1 MKIYLTKPLPE
12 RSRGVYRN
20 PHHLDELLRK
30 TIQDYLDKGFIESCW
45 PGFAS
50 PAFFVPK
57 GDMGM
62 DWRFVIDYR
71 DLNDASAKMK
81 YPMPLLEDTLVKL
94 ASAKFFTKIDI
105 RQAFHRL
112 RMALESMDLTAFR
125 CRLGT
130 FRWKVMPFGLTNG
143 PAIFQCFINDC
154 LRDILDIYCSSY
166 ADDILIYSESAEENV
181 RQTEE
186 VIRRLAAAGL
196 QGDIKKSSFCVTEVD
211 YLGLVIKAGE
221 GIALDPKKKQAILEW
236 RLSDLK
242 STKAIRSFLG
252 LVNFVRRFSKEVSE
266 LAHPLNELLK
276 RAIFKI
282 GKQEEAAFEALKEA
296 LVRAPGMG
304 FWKIGA
310 PTRIETDAS
319 KHSVGATALQQQNDN
334 SWKPVAYFSKTL
346 SSTETVWPIQDR
358 EFLAIIRALEEWRP
372 ELVGGPFEVV
382 TDHEALKYFATKRVL
397 SSRQAR
403 WAQILSEFDYKMTY
417 RPGKENIIADALSRK
432 SENFETVRARDL
444 DSRTMELVPNDRVP
458 AEVLEETHVEAA
470 PLDIAA
476 NSEDRGP
483 AVPGEAPAGVF
494 LVELIVREN
503 EKQIPKEDRR
513 KGDRIWVPDP
523 RTQIKGSSGKNKMK
537 AMLRPFYYWPHT
549 AERLAKR
556 YYRRVFGHLGL
567 PKIWL
572 SDNGPQFISKFMAKV
587 NEMTG
592 TEHKF
597 GSAYHAQTQG
607 GVEITNQYL
616 DQRLTFYVSYFQDDW
631 SMTPIEASQGRAP
644 HAAFVHIA
652 TDKQERSANLKRRV
666 PDFDVGDW
674 VIVAK
679 RGHSFELDLPKGMR
693 VAKVLHADRLR
704 RAARDPL
711 PGQQVEAPPAEMING
726 EPEYEVAKILSSRIS
741 RGKLQYRAEWAGQ
754 DPDELYYDAEGFK
767 NGAAA
772 LRRFHDEYPEA
783 PGPPVRLAEWLL
795 AAAEDRWA
803 ESHNDDNKAVGRG
816 HERRRLRRHS

>member
-81 YPMPLLEDTLVKL
+81 YPMPL
-94 ASAKFFTKIDI
+94 
-105 RQAFHRL
+105 
-112 RMALESMDLTAFR
+112 
-125 CRLGT
+125 
-130 FRWKVMPFGLTNG
+130 
-143 PAIFQCFINDC
+143 
-154 LRDILDIYCSSY
+154 SY

-513 KGDRIWVPDP
+513 KGDRIWTD
-523 RTQIKGSSGKNKMK
+523 
-537 AMLRPFYYWPHT
+537 T

-631 SMTPIEASQGRAP
+631 RTISQ
-644 HAAFVHIA
+644 F
-652 TDKQERSANLKRRV
+652 EEKRLV
-666 PDFDVGDW
+666 
-674 VIVAK
+674 
-679 RGHSFELDLPKGMR
+679 
-693 VAKVLHADRLR
+693 
-704 RAARDPL
+704 
-711 PGQQVEAPPAEMING
+711 N
-726 EPEYEVAKILSSRIS
+726 
-741 RGKLQYRAEWAGQ
+741 
-754 DPDELYYDAEGFK
+754 
-767 NGAAA
+767 
-772 LRRFHDEYPEA
+772 
-783 PGPPVRLAEWLL
+783 
-795 AAAEDRWA
+795 
-803 ESHNDDNKAVGRG
+803 
-816 HERRRLRRHS
+816 

>member
-1 MKIYLTKPLPE
+1 
-12 RSRGVYRN
+12 
-20 PHHLDELLRK
+20 
-30 TIQDYLDKGFIESCW
+30 
-45 PGFAS
+45 
-50 PAFFVPK
+50 
-57 GDMGM
+57 
-62 DWRFVIDYR
+62 
-71 DLNDASAKMK
+71 MK
-81 YPMPLLEDTLVKL
+81 YPMPL
-94 ASAKFFTKIDI
+94 
-105 RQAFHRL
+105 
-112 RMALESMDLTAFR
+112 
-125 CRLGT
+125 
-130 FRWKVMPFGLTNG
+130 
-143 PAIFQCFINDC
+143 
-154 LRDILDIYCSSY
+154 SY

-196 QGDIKKSSFCVTEVD
+196 QGDIKKS
-211 YLGLVIKAGE
+211 
-221 GIALDPKKKQAILEW
+221 
-236 RLSDLK
+236 
-242 STKAIRSFLG
+242 
-252 LVNFVRRFSKEVSE
+252 
-266 LAHPLNELLK
+266 LL
-276 RAIFKI
+276 RHRGAIFKI

-310 PTRIETDAS
+310 LTRIETDAS

-372 ELVGGPFEVV
+372 EL
-382 TDHEALKYFATKRVL
+382 
-397 SSRQAR
+397 
-403 WAQILSEFDYKMTY
+403 
-417 RPGKENIIADALSRK
+417 ENIIADALSRK

-513 KGDRIWVPDP
+513 KGDRIWVPEYSSEGLAL
-523 RTQIKGSSGKNKMK
+523 RTALIREVHEPKSRGHPGKNKMK
-537 AMLRPFYYWPHT
+537 AMLRPFYYWPRMDEDLARYARNCQACQEPWHTVLVDGKDMPNDRNGFDYVWTFICKLSKLILTIPGKKTDT

-616 DQRLTFYVSYFQDDW
+616 DQRLTFYVSYFQDD
-631 SMTPIEASQGRAP
+631 
-644 HAAFVHIA
+644 
-652 TDKQERSANLKRRV
+652 
-666 PDFDVGDW
+666 
-674 VIVAK
+674 
-679 RGHSFELDLPKGMR
+679 
-693 VAKVLHADRLR
+693 
-704 RAARDPL
+704 
-711 PGQQVEAPPAEMING
+711 
-726 EPEYEVAKILSSRIS
+726 
-741 RGKLQYRAEWAGQ
+741 
-754 DPDELYYDAEGFK
+754 
-767 NGAAA
+767 
-772 LRRFHDEYPEA
+772 
-783 PGPPVRLAEWLL
+783 
-795 AAAEDRWA
+795 
-803 ESHNDDNKAVGRG
+803 
-816 HERRRLRRHS
+816 

>member
-1 MKIYLTKPLPE
+1 
-12 RSRGVYRN
+12 
-20 PHHLDELLRK
+20 
-30 TIQDYLDKGFIESCW
+30 
-45 PGFAS
+45 
-50 PAFFVPK
+50 
-57 GDMGM
+57 
-62 DWRFVIDYR
+62 
-71 DLNDASAKMK
+71 MK
-81 YPMPLLEDTLVKL
+81 YPMPL
-94 ASAKFFTKIDI
+94 
-105 RQAFHRL
+105 
-112 RMALESMDLTAFR
+112 
-125 CRLGT
+125 
-130 FRWKVMPFGLTNG
+130 
-143 PAIFQCFINDC
+143 
-154 LRDILDIYCSSY
+154 SY

-211 YLGLVIKAGE
+211 YLGL
-221 GIALDPKKKQAILEW
+221 AILEW

-276 RAIFKI
+276 KGAIFKI

-310 PTRIETDAS
+310 LTRIETDAS

-346 SSTETVWPIQDR
+346 SSTETKSGGQSW
-358 EFLAIIRALEEWRP
+358 L
-372 ELVGGPFEVV
+372 GPFEVV

-523 RTQIKGSSGKNKMK
+523 RTQIKGSSRKNKMK
-537 AMLRPFYYWPHT
+537 AMLRPFYYWPRMDEDLARYARNCQACQEPWHTVLVDGKDMPNDRNGFDYVWTFICKLSKLILTIPGKKTDT

-631 SMTPIEASQGRAP
+631 SMT
-644 HAAFVHIA
+644 
-652 TDKQERSANLKRRV
+652 RSR
-666 PDFDVGDW
+666 P
-674 VIVAK
+674 
-679 RGHSFELDLPKGMR
+679 PKGE
-693 VAKVLHADRLR
+693 HPTRLSF
-704 RAARDPL
+704 
-711 PGQQVEAPPAEMING
+711 I
-726 EPEYEVAKILSSRIS
+726 
-741 RGKLQYRAEWAGQ
+741 
-754 DPDELYYDAEGFK
+754 
-767 NGAAA
+767 
-772 LRRFHDEYPEA
+772 
-783 PGPPVRLAEWLL
+783 
-795 AAAEDRWA
+795 
-803 ESHNDDNKAVGRG
+803 
-816 HERRRLRRHS
+816 

>member
-112 RMALESMDLTAFR
+112 RMALESDALWADERPCNLSMLYQ
-125 CRLGT
+125 RL
-130 FRWKVMPFGLTNG
+130 PE
-143 PAIFQCFINDC
+143 
-154 LRDILDIYCSSY
+154 DILDIYCSSY

-211 YLGLVIKAGE
+211 YLGL
-221 GIALDPKKKQAILEW
+221 AILEW

-276 RAIFKI
+276 KGAIFKI

-310 PTRIETDAS
+310 PTR
-319 KHSVGATALQQQNDN
+319 NDN

-346 SSTETVWPIQDR
+346 SSTET
-358 EFLAIIRALEEWRP
+358 
-372 ELVGGPFEVV
+372 
-382 TDHEALKYFATKRVL
+382 
-397 SSRQAR
+397 
-403 WAQILSEFDYKMTY
+403 ILSEFDYKMTY

-476 NSEDRGP
+476 HSEDRGP
-483 AVPGEAPAGVF
+483 AVSGEAPAGVF

-503 EKQIPKEDRR
+503 EKQIPKEDRQ
-513 KGDRIWVPDP
+513 KGDRIWVPEYSSEGLAL
-523 RTQIKGSSGKNKMK
+523 RTALIREVHEPKSRGHPGKNKMK

-644 HAAFVHIA
+644 HAAFVHIP
-652 TDKQERSANLKRRV
+652 TDKQVGDWTDAQNAAKDFVNRAKKVCSLAKKNVEAAQRRQERSANSKRRV

-674 VIVAK
+674 V
-679 RGHSFELDLPKGMR
+679 F
-693 VAKVLHADRLR
+693 
-704 RAARDPL
+704 
-711 PGQQVEAPPAEMING
+711 
-726 EPEYEVAKILSSRIS
+726 
-741 RGKLQYRAEWAGQ
+741 
-754 DPDELYYDAEGFK
+754 
-767 NGAAA
+767 
-772 LRRFHDEYPEA
+772 
-783 PGPPVRLAEWLL
+783 
-795 AAAEDRWA
+795 
-803 ESHNDDNKAVGRG
+803 
-816 HERRRLRRHS
+816 

>member
-1 MKIYLTKPLPE
+1 
-12 RSRGVYRN
+12 
-20 PHHLDELLRK
+20 
-30 TIQDYLDKGFIESCW
+30 
-45 PGFAS
+45 
-50 PAFFVPK
+50 
-57 GDMGM
+57 
-62 DWRFVIDYR
+62 
-71 DLNDASAKMK
+71 
-81 YPMPLLEDTLVKL
+81 
-94 ASAKFFTKIDI
+94 
-105 RQAFHRL
+105 
-112 RMALESMDLTAFR
+112 
-125 CRLGT
+125 
-130 FRWKVMPFGLTNG
+130 
-143 PAIFQCFINDC
+143 
-154 LRDILDIYCSSY
+154 
-166 ADDILIYSESAEENV
+166 
-181 RQTEE
+181 
-186 VIRRLAAAGL
+186 
-196 QGDIKKSSFCVTEVD
+196 
-211 YLGLVIKAGE
+211 
-221 GIALDPKKKQAILEW
+221 
-236 RLSDLK
+236 
-242 STKAIRSFLG
+242 
-252 LVNFVRRFSKEVSE
+252 
-266 LAHPLNELLK
+266 
-276 RAIFKI
+276 
-282 GKQEEAAFEALKEA
+282 
-296 LVRAPGMG
+296 MG

-310 PTRIETDAS
+310 LTRIETDAS

-346 SSTETVWPIQDR
+346 SSTETKSGGQSW
-358 EFLAIIRALEEWRP
+358 L
-372 ELVGGPFEVV
+372 GPFEVV

-483 AVPGEAPAGVF
+483 ALSKLILTIPGKRQTP
-494 LVELIVREN
+494 
-503 EKQIPKEDRR
+503 PKD
-513 KGDRIWVPDP
+513 W
-523 RTQIKGSSGKNKMK
+523 
-537 AMLRPFYYWPHT
+537 L
-549 AERLAKR
+549 R

-652 TDKQERSANLKRRV
+652 TDKQVGDWTDAQKAAKDFVNRAKKRRV

>member
-1 MKIYLTKPLPE
+1 
-12 RSRGVYRN
+12 
-20 PHHLDELLRK
+20 
-30 TIQDYLDKGFIESCW
+30 
-45 PGFAS
+45 
-50 PAFFVPK
+50 
-57 GDMGM
+57 
-62 DWRFVIDYR
+62 
-71 DLNDASAKMK
+71 MK
-81 YPMPLLEDTLVKL
+81 YPMPL
-94 ASAKFFTKIDI
+94 
-105 RQAFHRL
+105 
-112 RMALESMDLTAFR
+112 
-125 CRLGT
+125 
-130 FRWKVMPFGLTNG
+130 
-143 PAIFQCFINDC
+143 
-154 LRDILDIYCSSY
+154 SY

-211 YLGLVIKAGE
+211 YLGL
-221 GIALDPKKKQAILEW
+221 AILEW

-276 RAIFKI
+276 KGAIFKI

-310 PTRIETDAS
+310 LTRIETDAS

-346 SSTETVWPIQDR
+346 SSTETKSGGQSW
-358 EFLAIIRALEEWRP
+358 L
-372 ELVGGPFEVV
+372 GPFEVV

-483 AVPGEAPAGVF
+483 ALSKLILTIPG
-494 LVELIVREN
+494 
-503 EKQIPKEDRR
+503 KKTD
-513 KGDRIWVPDP
+513 
-523 RTQIKGSSGKNKMK
+523 
-537 AMLRPFYYWPHT
+537 T

-631 SMTPIEASQGRAP
+631 SEHLAALDFAHNSTPHDSTGMT
-644 HAAFVHIA
+644 
-652 TDKQERSANLKRRV
+652 RSR
-666 PDFDVGDW
+666 P
-674 VIVAK
+674 
-679 RGHSFELDLPKGMR
+679 PKGE
-693 VAKVLHADRLR
+693 HPTRLSF
-704 RAARDPL
+704 
-711 PGQQVEAPPAEMING
+711 I
-726 EPEYEVAKILSSRIS
+726 
-741 RGKLQYRAEWAGQ
+741 
-754 DPDELYYDAEGFK
+754 
-767 NGAAA
+767 
-772 LRRFHDEYPEA
+772 
-783 PGPPVRLAEWLL
+783 
-795 AAAEDRWA
+795 
-803 ESHNDDNKAVGRG
+803 
-816 HERRRLRRHS
+816 

>member
-1 MKIYLTKPLPE
+1 
-12 RSRGVYRN
+12 
-20 PHHLDELLRK
+20 
-30 TIQDYLDKGFIESCW
+30 
-45 PGFAS
+45 
-50 PAFFVPK
+50 
-57 GDMGM
+57 
-62 DWRFVIDYR
+62 
-71 DLNDASAKMK
+71 
-81 YPMPLLEDTLVKL
+81 
-94 ASAKFFTKIDI
+94 
-105 RQAFHRL
+105 
-112 RMALESMDLTAFR
+112 
-125 CRLGT
+125 
-130 FRWKVMPFGLTNG
+130 MPFGLTNG

-181 RQTEE
+181 RQTE
-186 VIRRLAAAGL
+186 
-196 QGDIKKSSFCVTEVD
+196 EVD

-276 RAIFKI
+276 KGAIFKI

-310 PTRIETDAS
+310 LTRIETDAS

-346 SSTETVWPIQDR
+346 SSTETKSGGQSW
-358 EFLAIIRALEEWRP
+358 L
-372 ELVGGPFEVV
+372 GPFEVV

-513 KGDRIWVPDP
+513 KGDRIWVPEYSSEGLAL
-523 RTQIKGSSGKNKMK
+523 RTALI
-537 AMLRPFYYWPHT
+537 REVH
-549 AERLAKR
+549 E
-556 YYRRVFGHLGL
+556 
-567 PKIWL
+567 PK
-572 SDNGPQFISKFMAKV
+572 SRV

-652 TDKQERSANLKRRV
+652 TDKQVGDWTDAQKAAKDFVNRAKKRRV

>member
-81 YPMPLLEDTLVKL
+81 YPMPL
-94 ASAKFFTKIDI
+94 
-105 RQAFHRL
+105 
-112 RMALESMDLTAFR
+112 
-125 CRLGT
+125 
-130 FRWKVMPFGLTNG
+130 
-143 PAIFQCFINDC
+143 
-154 LRDILDIYCSSY
+154 SY

-211 YLGLVIKAGE
+211 YLGL
-221 GIALDPKKKQAILEW
+221 AILEW

-276 RAIFKI
+276 KGAIFKI

-372 ELVGGPFEVV
+372 EL
-382 TDHEALKYFATKRVL
+382 
-397 SSRQAR
+397 
-403 WAQILSEFDYKMTY
+403 ILSEFDYKMTY

-513 KGDRIWVPDP
+513 KEIVSGCRIHEPKSRGHP
-523 RTQIKGSSGKNKMK
+523 GKNKMK
-537 AMLRPFYYWPHT
+537 AMLRPFYYWPRMDEDLARYARNCQACQEPWHTVLVDGKDMPNDRNGFDYVWTFICKLSKLILTIPGKKTDT

-631 SMTPIEASQGRAP
+631 SMTPIEASQGEHPTR
-644 HAAFVHIA
+644 
-652 TDKQERSANLKRRV
+652 L
-666 PDFDVGDW
+666 
-674 VIVAK
+674 
-679 RGHSFELDLPKGMR
+679 SF
-693 VAKVLHADRLR
+693 
-704 RAARDPL
+704 
-711 PGQQVEAPPAEMING
+711 I
-726 EPEYEVAKILSSRIS
+726 
-741 RGKLQYRAEWAGQ
+741 
-754 DPDELYYDAEGFK
+754 
-767 NGAAA
+767 
-772 LRRFHDEYPEA
+772 
-783 PGPPVRLAEWLL
+783 
-795 AAAEDRWA
+795 
-803 ESHNDDNKAVGRG
+803 
-816 HERRRLRRHS
+816 